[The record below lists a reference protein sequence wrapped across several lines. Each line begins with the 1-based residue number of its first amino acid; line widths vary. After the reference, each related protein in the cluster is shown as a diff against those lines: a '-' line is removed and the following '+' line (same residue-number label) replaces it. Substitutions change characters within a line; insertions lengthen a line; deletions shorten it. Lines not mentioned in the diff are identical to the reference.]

1 MADMALSDSVASP
14 DLPEQ
19 LWQRM
24 EGIRFRLCDC
34 VLVDAMNYGG
44 RSSYLLRNGFNR
56 QQLRLSQG
64 IYQLLNDMDGRRTLR
79 QICAQ
84 STVNTELTP
93 SRRHQIVSALT
104 QLQAAGMLVS
114 DVPRGVD
121 TLVEQHRGE
130 RQRRRL
136 SRWMRLLSPKLALL
150 NPDPFLT
157 RAYPW
162 LAWLFQPLFLF
173 VWLGISVYAGSQAL
187 MQWDALA
194 TYGAQR
200 LDDPKQWML
209 LICVYPVVKGLHELG
224 HCFAAK
230 SGGAVVNELGIT
242 LLVFLPVPYVDASA
256 ASGFADKYR
265 RMLVGAAGIMVEVF
279 LASMALFVWLKVDD
293 GLLRDTAFAVMLIGG
308 ASTLLFN
315 GNPLLRFDGYY
326 VLADAI
332 EIPNLSSRA
341 SKYHEYLFRRYLLGV
356 DSLKNAPLTS
366 KERRWFVCYGATAL
380 LYRISISIGIAFFL
394 IVSVP
399 VLGVLMAV
407 WLLTL
412 QLLMPLFR
420 QGHFLL
426 FSPELSE
433 RRFRTLGLLAGG
445 ASAFFGLLAL
455 CSFPSSTVVDGVML
469 LPDHAVVR
477 ANVDGFLHSQSQHNN
492 TTVKRGDALFVLS
505 NAPLKAEISVSQ
517 ARVLELQIRFD
528 LMSIDDRV
536 AREIHAERL
545 VEAKADLAQL
555 QQREAGLV
563 VRSPGMG
570 VLQVPL
576 GGDRVGRLI
585 RKGDMLA
592 YLADKTD
599 TVIRVVATQQDAR
612 RIREDATS
620 IEVRLVGHSGLIL
633 PGRFLGEVPLASDQ
647 LPSAALGSQTGGAL
661 QVDARDER
669 GITVLEHVSAFDIA
683 IPFDTHGRYVGSR
696 ASVRFQHSARPLL
709 PRWIEVVQTKISKNI
724 NPL

>member
-1 MADMALSDSVASP
+1 MANVALTACATTQ
-14 DLPEQ
+14 DLPNQ

-24 EGIRFRLCDC
+24 EGIRFRLCDS
-34 VLVDAMNYGG
+34 VSVDAMDYDG
-44 RSSYLLRNGFNR
+44 RNSYLLHNAFNR
-56 QQLRLSQG
+56 QQLRLSEG
-64 IYQLLNDMDGRRTLR
+64 IYQLLNEMDGRRTLR
-79 QICAQ
+79 QVCTQ
-84 STVNTELTP
+84 STANAELTP
-93 SRRHQIVSALT
+93 SRQHQIISALT
-104 QLQAAGMLVS
+104 QLQAAGMVVS

-121 TLVEQHRGE
+121 SLVEQHQNE

-136 SRWMRLLSPKLALL
+136 SQWMRLLSPKFALL
-150 NPDPFLT
+150 DPDPFLT
-157 RAYPW
+157 RAFPW

-173 VWLGISVYAGSQAL
+173 VWLGISLYAASQAL

-200 LDDPKQWML
+200 LDDPRQWML
-209 LICVYPVVKGLHELG
+209 LVCVYPVVKGLHELG

-230 SGGAVVNELGIT
+230 SGGAAVNELGVT

-256 ASGFADKYR
+256 ASGFADKHR

-279 LASMALFVWLKVDD
+279 LASMALFVWLQIDD

-308 ASTLLFN
+308 VSTLLFN

-341 SKYHEYLFRRYLLGV
+341 SKYYEYLFRRYLLGV
-356 DSLKNAPLTS
+356 DSLKSMPLTS

-380 LYRISISIGIAFFL
+380 LYRMSISIGIAFFL

-399 VLGVLMAV
+399 VLGLLMAG

-412 QLLMPLFR
+412 QLFMPLFR
-420 QGHFLL
+420 QGYFLL
-426 FSPELSE
+426 FSPALSG
-433 RRFRTLGLLAGG
+433 RRLRVIGLLVGG
-445 ASAFFGLLAL
+445 ASVFFGFLAL
-455 CSFPSSTVVDGVML
+455 LSIPSSTVIDGVML

-477 ANVDGFLHSQSQHNN
+477 ANVDGFLHSQSKHDN
-492 TTVKRGDALFVLS
+492 TPVKQGDALFVMS
-505 NAPLKAEISVSQ
+505 NAPLKADIAVAQ
-517 ARVLELQIRFD
+517 ARVLELQARFD
-528 LMSIDDRV
+528 LMSFDDRV
-536 AREIHAERL
+536 TREIHAERL

-555 QQREAGLV
+555 QQREEGLV
-563 VRSPGMG
+563 VRSPGVG

-576 GGDRVGRLI
+576 GGDREGRFI
-585 RKGDMLA
+585 QKGAMLA
-592 YLADKTD
+592 YLVDKTD
-599 TVIRVVATQQDAR
+599 IIIRVVASQQAAR
-612 RIREDATS
+612 RIREDTTS

-633 PGRFLGEVPLASDQ
+633 PGKLLREVPLASDQ
-647 LPSAALGSQTGGAL
+647 LPSAALGSRTGGAL

-669 GITVLEHVSAFDIA
+669 GITVLEHVSAFDVA
-683 IPFDTHGRYVGSR
+683 IPFGTHGRYVGSR
-696 ASVRFQHSARPLL
+696 ASVRIQHSASPLL
-709 PRWIEVVQTKISKNI
+709 PRWIDVAQTKISKNI

>member
-1 MADMALSDSVASP
+1 MNASVAQP

-24 EGIRFRLCDC
+24 AGMRFRLCDC
-34 VLVDAMNYGG
+34 VSVDAMDYDG
-44 RSSYLLRNGFNR
+44 RSSYLLRNAFNR
-56 QQLRLSQG
+56 QQLRLSQEVF
-64 IYQLLNDMDGRRTLR
+64 QLLDLMNGKRTLK

-84 STVNTELTP
+84 FAVDAELTP
-93 SRRHQIVSALT
+93 SRQHQIVSALT
-104 QLQAAGMLVS
+104 QLHAAGMVAS

-121 TLVEQHRGE
+121 TLVEQHQSE
-130 RQRRRL
+130 RQRKRL
-136 SRWMRLLSPKLALL
+136 SRWMRFLSPKFALL
-150 NPDPFLT
+150 DPDPFLT
-157 RAYPW
+157 HAFPW

-173 VWLGISVYAGSQAL
+173 AWLGISLYAGSQAL

-194 TYGAQR
+194 TFGAQR
-200 LDDPKQWML
+200 LDDPRQWML

-230 SGGAVVNELGIT
+230 SGGAAVNELGIT

-256 ASGFADKYR
+256 ASVFADKYR

-279 LASMALFVWLKVDD
+279 LASVALFVWLQIDD
-293 GLLRDTAFAVMLIGG
+293 GLLRDTAFAVMVIGG
-308 ASTLLFN
+308 VSTLLFN

-341 SKYHEYLFRRYLLGV
+341 SKYFEYLFRRYLLGV
-356 DSLKNAPLTS
+356 ESPQSHSLTP
-366 KERRWFVCYGATAL
+366 KERRWFVGYGATAM
-380 LYRISISIGIAFFL
+380 LYRISISMGIAFFL

-407 WLLTL
+407 WLLSM
-412 QLLMPLFR
+412 QLLVPLFR
-420 QGHFLL
+420 QIYFLL
-426 FSPELSE
+426 FSPELSG
-433 RRFRTLGLLAGG
+433 RRLRVTGLLTGG
-445 ASAFFGLLAL
+445 TSVIFTLLAL
-455 CSFPSSTVVDGVML
+455 LAFPSSTVVDGVML

-477 ANVDGFLHSQSQHNN
+477 AKVDGFLHSQSLPDN
-492 TTVKRGDALFVLS
+492 TPVKRGDGLFVMS
-505 NAPLKAEISVSQ
+505 NAPLKADIAVSQ
-517 ARVLELQIRFD
+517 ARVIELQTRFD
-528 LMSIDDRV
+528 LMSFDDRV

-563 VRSPGMG
+563 VDSPGDG

-576 GGDRVGRLI
+576 GDNREGRFI

-592 YLADKTD
+592 YLADETD
-599 TVIRVVATQQDAR
+599 IVIRVVASQQDAR
-612 RIREDATS
+612 RIREEGTN
-620 IEVRLVGHSGLIL
+620 IEVRLVGQSGMIL
-633 PGRFLGEVPLASDQ
+633 PGKLLGEVPLASDQ
-647 LPSAALGSQTGGAL
+647 LPSAALGSQTGGAM
-661 QVDARDER
+661 QVDARDKR
-669 GITVLEHVSAFDIA
+669 GTTALEHVFAFDIA
-683 IPFDTHGRYVGSR
+683 IPFGPHGRYVGSR
-696 ASVRFQHSARPLL
+696 ASVRFQHSASPLL
-709 PRWIEVVQTKISKNI
+709 PRWVDVVQTIITKNI